1 MGFPETFIHEVR
13 NTAGI
18 VEVIGSYI
26 NLRKRGRNH
35 VGLCPFHSEKTP
47 SFHVSEERQWF
58 HCFGCGA
65 KGDVF
70 KFIMQVDSLS
80 FPEAVKWTAERFG
93 IPIPASVMR
102 NREPEADRETLTA
115 ILQAAAEF
123 FQQVLQ
129 TEAEAETA
137 REYIR
142 HRDLKPETM
151 ARFGLGYAPGAG
163 DRLCSHLIKKGFAS
177 EKIEQTGL
185 ARKSERGQSYYDAFR
200 RRLIFPIRDLAG
212 RTIAFGGRVLDES
225 VPKYINSPETVVYS
239 KGRHLFGL
247 DTAKESIRKAQF
259 VVLVEGYLDCITA
272 QQAGIGNIVASLGT
286 SLTQS
291 QSRLLSRYTQ
301 KIIVNYDPDTAGV
314 NAARRSLD
322 LLLEE
327 GFRVNVLVL
336 PNGLDPDAAIRKLGV
351 EAYRK
356 QLAQSVPY
364 LEFLT
369 EDALKS
375 SGGSDRSAGFQVQ
388 VLNRVLPF
396 LAKVNNRV
404 ERLEYVSRLA
414 HRLSLDESVVM
425 AEFRRAAMNRY
436 PSIDERKVEQMP
448 DLLPAERQLL
458 RVLLDDADLCE
469 ALLPLVEWE
478 WMETLR
484 SASIFQAIRELYL
497 DKNRISL
504 VDLEER
510 IKDPEDMVL
519 LSRIYFQDDAPSIQ
533 LKDAVNSLNAI
544 KRVQLERRLRK
555 LQFQIE
561 NRHAPVEEE
570 ELALLLNQKIEICRQ
585 LKNL

>member
-1 MGFPETFIHEVR
+1 MGFPEPFIHEVR

-35 VGLCPFHSEKTP
+35 VGLCPFHTEKTP

-70 KFIMQVDSLS
+70 KFIMQVDGLS
-80 FPEAVKWTAERFG
+80 FPEAVRWTAERFG

-102 NREPEADRETLTA
+102 NREPAADRETLTA
-115 ILQAAAEF
+115 ILHAASEF

-129 TEAEAETA
+129 TETEAEVA
-137 REYIR
+137 RQYIR
-142 HRDLKPETM
+142 DRDLKPETVT
-151 ARFGLGYAPGAG
+151 RFGLGYAPGAG
-163 DRLCSHLIKKGFAS
+163 DRLWSHLIRKGFVA

-185 ARKSERGQSYYDAFR
+185 VRKSERGQSYYDVFR
-200 RRLIFPIRDLAG
+200 RRLIIPIHDLAG

-225 VPKYINSPETVVYS
+225 VPKYINSPETMVYT
-239 KGRHLFGL
+239 KGNHLFAL
-247 DTAKESIRKAQF
+247 DIAKEFIRKSQF

-291 QSRLLSRYTQ
+291 QSRLLSRYAQ
-301 KIIVNYDPDTAGV
+301 KIIVNYDPDTAGIS
-314 NAARRSLD
+314 ATRRSLD

-336 PNGLDPDAAIRKLGV
+336 PNGLDPDAAIRRLGV
-351 EAYRK
+351 DAYRK

-369 EDALKS
+369 EDALKVA
-375 SGGSDRSAGFQVQ
+375 GGSDRSTGFQVQ
-388 VLNRVLPF
+388 VLNQVLPF
-396 LAKVNNRV
+396 LAKVNNQV

-414 HRLSLDESVVM
+414 HRLGLDESVVL

-436 PSIDERKVEQMP
+436 SSIDEKKVEQMP
-448 DLLPAERQLL
+448 DTLPAERHLL
-458 RVLLDDADLCE
+458 RVLLDDADFCE
-469 ALLPLVEWE
+469 ALIPLIEWE
-478 WMETLR
+478 WMDSLR
-484 SASIFQAIRELYL
+484 SASIFQAIRQLYQ
-497 DKNRISL
+497 DQSRISFAN
-504 VDLEER
+504 LEER
-510 IKDPEDMVL
+510 IKDPEDMAL
-519 LSRIYFQDDAPSIQ
+519 LSRIYFQDDSPSIQ

-555 LQFQIE
+555 IQFQIE
-561 NRHAPVEEE
+561 NQRSSVTEE
-570 ELALLLNQKIEICRQ
+570 ELSLLLHQKIEICQQ